1 MSSHRDPNHT
11 FSAERRFEDL
21 VKAVDNGNIAIQ
33 TWTLPRG
40 NVPIMT
46 LTPASVFIRLM
57 AINRSPRLLVDKL
70 TEAVRK
76 SVATEGDH
84 LHTDIVGAMA
94 YALTSH
100 PEKALDWWLSVGI
113 VRQFNISS
121 DSIRAQIDAL
131 VHPLWSPQLVKQF
144 NPATGKDEPYYDA

>member
-1 MSSHRDPNHT
+1 M
-11 FSAERRFEDL
+11 L
-21 VKAVDNGNIAIQ
+21 LDNGNIAIQ

-46 LTPASVFIRLM
+46 LTPASTFIRLL

-84 LHTDIVGAMA
+84 LHTDLVGAMA
-94 YALTSH
+94 YALTGH

-113 VRQFNISS
+113 VRQFNISPS
-121 DSIRAQIDAL
+121 DPIRAQTDPIRAQIDAL